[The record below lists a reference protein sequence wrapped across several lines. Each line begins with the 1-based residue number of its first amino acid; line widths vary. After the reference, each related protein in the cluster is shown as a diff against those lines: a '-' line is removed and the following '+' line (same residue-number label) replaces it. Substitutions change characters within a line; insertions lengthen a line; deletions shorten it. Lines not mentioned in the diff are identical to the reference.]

1 MELEVFV
8 YGFNKHNI
16 YYRKLLAEKIK
27 VFKPTFIKLEKI
39 DGIQKIGTY
48 RAFKRYSKKISIEVD
63 KTNKKWALQ
72 KVEKKN
78 L

>member
-1 MELEVFV
+1 MELGAFE

-16 YYRKLLAEKIK
+16 YYKKLLQEKIK
-27 VFKPTFIKLEKI
+27 VFKPTFTKLEKI
-39 DGIQKIGTY
+39 DGIQKIGIY
-48 RAFKRYSKKISIEVD
+48 RALKRYSRKISLEVD
-63 KTNKKWALQ
+63 RTNKQWALQ

>member
-1 MELEVFV
+1 VLEVFE

-16 YYRKLLAEKIK
+16 YYKKLLVEKIK
-27 VFKPTFIKLEKI
+27 VFKPTFTKLEKI
-39 DGIQKIGTY
+39 DGIQKIGIY
-48 RAFKRYSKKISIEVD
+48 RALKRYNRRISLQVD
-63 KTNKKWALQ
+63 RTNKQWALQ